1 MTAEFRIANLEFVAL
16 NGGPVFKPNPSISF
30 FVVAETEE
38 ESDLLWNR
46 LSEGGMVMMPY
57 QAYDWAEKYGFLQDK
72 FGVSWQVV
80 PSALAHMF
88 GDPKNPGSQRAMQA
102 LLQMK
107 KIDVAALERAFAG
120 S

>member
-1 MTAEFRIANLEFVAL
+1 M
-16 NGGPVFKPNPSISF
+16 
-30 FVVAETEE
+30 
-38 ESDLLWNR
+38 
-46 LSEGGMVMMPY
+46 
-57 QAYDWAEKYGFLQDK
+57 
-72 FGVSWQVV
+72 V